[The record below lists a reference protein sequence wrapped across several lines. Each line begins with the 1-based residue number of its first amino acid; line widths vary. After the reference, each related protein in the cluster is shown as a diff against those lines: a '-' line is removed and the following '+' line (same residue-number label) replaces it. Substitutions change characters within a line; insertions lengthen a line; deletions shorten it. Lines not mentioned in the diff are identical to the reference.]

1 MARKSKLNNPPKDK
15 KTKMTK
21 HFQEERLHRAVFI
34 GTTIGFGDVVHEH
47 MVFDEQ
53 RGYRLHCVTNTGVD
67 IIKDP
72 ASKAVI
78 TAYIMT
84 VSQLKKLFDNE
95 RDIPLSL
102 LSTVK
107 RNEKQRLHEKSEQY
121 RAE

>member
-1 MARKSKLNNPPKDK
+1 MARKSKLNIPPKDK

-21 HFQEERLHRAVFI
+21 HFREERLHRAVFI
-34 GTTIGFGDVVHEH
+34 GMTIGFGDVVHEH

-95 RDIPLSL
+95 GDIPLSL
-102 LSTVK
+102 LSVVR
-107 RNEKQRLHEKSEQY
+107 RNEKQELHVKSEQY

>member
-1 MARKSKLNNPPKDK
+1 MARKPKLNTPKDK
-15 KTKMTK
+15 KTKMTR

-34 GTTIGFGDVVHEH
+34 GITIGFGDIVHEH
-47 MVFDEQ
+47 LVFDKQ

-72 ASKAVI
+72 SSKAVI

-84 VSQLKKLFDNE
+84 VNQLKKLFDNE
-95 RDIPLSL
+95 GDIPLSL
-102 LSTVK
+102 LSVVR
-107 RNEKQRLHEKSEQY
+107 RNEKQKLHEKSEQY

>member
-1 MARKSKLNNPPKDK
+1 MARNSKLNNPPKSK

-34 GTTIGFGDVVHEH
+34 GTTIGFGDVVYEH

-53 RGYRLHCVTNTGVD
+53 RGYRLHCATNTGVD

-95 RDIPLSL
+95 GDIPLSL
-102 LSTVK
+102 LSVVR
-107 RNEKQRLHEKSEQY
+107 RNEKQELHVKSEQY

>member
-1 MARKSKLNNPPKDK
+1 MARKPKLNTPKNK

-34 GTTIGFGDVVHEH
+34 GITIGFGEVVHEH
-47 MVFDEQ
+47 LVFDNQ

-72 ASKAVI
+72 SSKVVI

-84 VSQLKKLFDNE
+84 VSQLKKLFDSE

-102 LSTVK
+102 LSAVK

>member
-1 MARKSKLNNPPKDK
+1 MTKKSKLNTPPKGK
-15 KTKMTK
+15 RTKMTN
-21 HFQEERLHRAVFI
+21 HFQKERLNRAVFI
-34 GTTIGFGDVVHEH
+34 GMTIGFGDVVHER

-53 RGYRLHCVTNTGVD
+53 RGYRLHCATNTGVD

-72 ASKAVI
+72 TSKAVI

-95 RDIPLSL
+95 GDIPLSL
-102 LSTVK
+102 LSVVR
-107 RNEKQRLHEKSEQY
+107 RNEKQELHVKSEQY